1 MKTITIFDDLENNKE
16 DYQDIINDRS
26 RSNKTTIILLSSYYE
41 NKKKIFIQYFLSLKK
56 KKITFEKNC

>member
-16 DYQDIINDRS
+16 DYQDIINDKS

-41 NKKKIFIQYFLSLKK
+41 NKKQNIYSIFSLLEK

>member
-41 NKKKIFIQYFLSLKK
+41 NKKKNIYSIFSLFEKK
-56 KKITFEKNC
+56 KNNFKKKF